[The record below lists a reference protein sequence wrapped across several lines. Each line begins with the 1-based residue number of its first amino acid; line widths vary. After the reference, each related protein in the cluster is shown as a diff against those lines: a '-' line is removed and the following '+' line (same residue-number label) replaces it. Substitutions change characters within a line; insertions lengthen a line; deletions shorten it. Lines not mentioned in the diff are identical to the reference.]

1 LAVGGWSRHM
11 RERLAVG
18 GRMIN
23 DKSNTVKF
31 FVWFCSILF
40 FIGPVLHAQDPAAIV
55 KQIRE
60 KLEKVNDYEADAL
73 LKTDISFLKVP
84 DAKVKIYYKK
94 PDKIKIKNEN
104 GISLVP
110 KETVSISLYS
120 LLNSHYQALD
130 GGTETLQGIT
140 VKVIKLLPADE
151 NGELVLAVL
160 YIDMKRMLVL
170 KARTTTRENGTDEV
184 TLDYGKFLSASLPD
198 KIVFSFNTQDFKLPK
213 GVTFDYDDGA
223 VKKKAADTSKNQR
236 GKIEITYLNY
246 SINKGLPDELFR

>member
-1 LAVGGWSRHM
+1 M
-11 RERLAVG
+11 
-18 GRMIN
+18 
-23 DKSNTVKF
+23 F
-31 FVWFCSILF
+31 FMVL
-40 FIGPVLHAQDPAAIV
+40 VLHAQDPSAIV
-55 KQIRE
+55 KQIKD
-60 KLEKVNDYEADAL
+60 KLEKINDYEADAL

-120 LLNSHYQALD
+120 LLNSPYQALD
-130 GGTETLQGIT
+130 GGTDMVQGIP
-140 VKVIKLLPADE
+140 VRIIKLLPVDE

-160 YIDMKRMLVL
+160 YIDMKRILVL

-184 TLDYGKFLSASLPD
+184 VLDYGKFLPINMPD

-213 GVTFDYDDGA
+213 GVTFDYDDGSA
-223 VKKKAADTSKNQR
+223 KKKPADTGKNQR

-246 SINKGLPDELFR
+246 SLNKGLSDNLFR